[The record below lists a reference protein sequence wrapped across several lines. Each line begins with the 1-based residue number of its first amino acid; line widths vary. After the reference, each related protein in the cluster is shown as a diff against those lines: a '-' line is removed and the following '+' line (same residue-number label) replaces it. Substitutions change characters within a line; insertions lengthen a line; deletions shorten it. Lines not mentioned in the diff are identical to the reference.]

1 MLIIPSYLG
10 LWLLQIFCILLPILI
25 YQSYFRKKV
34 LNKQISN
41 VVFSV
46 LCGLSVIICMTF
58 PVAVNKEALLDFRFI
73 PLIIAF
79 LYGGFRS
86 GFIIS
91 IILIMYR
98 FTIGGTGFYLGGLWM
113 TTFFL
118 TIFYFF
124 LPRMKNWSANWRQNF
139 PYLLLT
145 FSLLFFALGTQF
157 LDDFSF
163 NASEISLWLWFSLLN
178 YITLW
183 MVLFLQ
189 NSINE
194 IEVMNQKVIE
204 FEKNHTVN
212 HLLVFIS
219 QQMLAPIK
227 TSQSYL
233 KLVGEET
240 LTNRQAFNIL
250 QTKNELTQAE
260 RSLENYLAFMDTK
273 WNEQKEMNFVIE
285 LKEIVELM
293 KSYAEMHKV
302 ELIYTST
309 AQEDIFMKG
318 EPSMLRF
325 ALLNIIKNGIE
336 ACSPK
341 GQVNVFLHE
350 MLKEV
355 YIVIED
361 NGMGIPQHLLGQL
374 GKPLTS
380 GKVNGTGLGLA
391 STFKIAKSMGGRV
404 EVESSPNIGTIFSL
418 YFPKWEL
425 SQNSEMY

>member
-1 MLIIPSYLG
+1 M
-10 LWLLQIFCILLPILI
+10 
-25 YQSYFRKKV
+25 
-34 LNKQISN
+34 
-41 VVFSV
+41 

-79 LYGGFRS
+79 LYGGYRC

-98 FTIGGTGFYLGGLWM
+98 LALGGTGFYLGGLWM

-118 TIFYFF
+118 TIFYFA
-124 LPRMKNWSANWRQNF
+124 LPRMKNWSENWRKNF

-163 NASEISLWLWFSLLN
+163 NASEIFLWLWFSLLN

-194 IEVMNQKVIE
+194 IEGMNEKVIQ
-204 FEKNHTVN
+204 FEKSHTVN
-212 HLLVFIS
+212 HLLMFIS

-250 QTKNELTQAE
+250 QTKNELIQAE
-260 RSLENYLAFMDTK
+260 RSLENYLTFMDTK
-273 WNEQKEMNFVIE
+273 LNEQKEMSFVKE
-285 LKEIVELM
+285 LKEVVELM

-341 GQVNVFLHE
+341 GQVTVCLHE

-425 SQNSEMY
+425 SQNSDIY

>member
-1 MLIIPSYLG
+1 
-10 LWLLQIFCILLPILI
+10 
-25 YQSYFRKKV
+25 
-34 LNKQISN
+34 
-41 VVFSV
+41 
-46 LCGLSVIICMTF
+46 
-58 PVAVNKEALLDFRFI
+58 VNKEALLDFRFI

-86 GFIIS
+86 GFVIS

-118 TIFYFF
+118 TIFYFT
-124 LPRMKNWSANWRQNF
+124 LPRMKNWSVNWRKNF

-178 YITLW
+178 HITLW

-250 QTKNELTQAE
+250 QTKNELIQAE
-260 RSLENYLAFMDTK
+260 RSLENYLTFMDTK

-302 ELIYTST
+302 ELIFTST

-425 SQNSEMY
+425 SQSSETY

>member
-1 MLIIPSYLG
+1 
-10 LWLLQIFCILLPILI
+10 
-25 YQSYFRKKV
+25 
-34 LNKQISN
+34 
-41 VVFSV
+41 
-46 LCGLSVIICMTF
+46 MTF

-86 GFIIS
+86 GFVIS

-118 TIFYFF
+118 TIFYFT
-124 LPRMKNWSANWRQNF
+124 LPRMKNWSVNWRKNF

-178 YITLW
+178 HITLW

-250 QTKNELTQAE
+250 QTKNELIQAE
-260 RSLENYLAFMDTK
+260 RSLENYLTFMDTK

-302 ELIYTST
+302 ELIFTST

-425 SQNSEMY
+425 SQSSETY